1 VVIGVPADDEPWSED
16 DDEALVPVS
25 LDEALVPVS
34 LDEALVPVSLDED
47 VVVVFWLCATVVE
60 VCVPIEPETPITPKA
75 IANVASEVAQT
86 RRRMARSLA
95 PRTRSFSAA
104 SSRGV
109 GVGFMHPMVGRQSKH
124 LLKAGWEVAES
135 AQ

>member
-1 VVIGVPADDEPWSED
+1 VVIGEPAEDEPWSED
-16 DDEALVPVS
+16 
-25 LDEALVPVS
+25 
-34 LDEALVPVSLDED
+34 
-47 VVVVFWLCATVVE
+47 VVVVSWLCATLGE
-60 VCVPIEPETPITPKA
+60 VCDPIDPETPITPKA
-75 IANVASEVAQT
+75 IAKVASEVAQT

-124 LLKAGWEVAES
+124 VLKAAWELPES
-135 AQ
+135 AQVA